1 MKMNINM
8 KKIAVVC
15 LVAFLAG
22 CAGPVY
28 VARNEAE
35 SLKTAYQDPQL
46 ASLSQKYQGLEK
58 EIYAR
63 YQRNNMG
70 VSKEG
75 LGFTSLMD
83 NRGRK
88 LRYLMVQIR
97 PEEVNFDKNTTTGEQ
112 RLQLIIQRYFE
123 PNLRVMN
130 RQDLA
135 PSDIDGVAFGVTW
148 AVRDFYQCDKY
159 GGFVEYAIAYI
170 DKSDFNAVLDGGKT
184 VPAVL
189 SATEVITSLDLEPAK
204 SIKLKFQ

>member
-1 MKMNINM
+1 MNMNM

-15 LVAFLAG
+15 LIAFLAG

-28 VARNEAE
+28 VARNESE

-46 ASLSQKYQGLEK
+46 AALSAKYQGLEK
-58 EIYAR
+58 EIFAR

-75 LGFTSLMD
+75 LGFTSLTD
-83 NRGRK
+83 NRGGK

-112 RLQLIIQRYFE
+112 RLQLIVQRYLE

-130 RQDLA
+130 RQDIA
-135 PSDIDGVAFGVTW
+135 PGDIDGLAFGVTW

-159 GGFVEYAIAYI
+159 GGFVEYVIAYI

-189 SATEVITSLDLEPAK
+189 GASEVITSLDLEPAK
-204 SIKLKFQ
+204 SIRLRFQ